1 MRTLNLN
8 QKRLVS
14 EGLINLSIAFISIG
28 IVGPIVSK
36 SKIDNFLLI
45 TILIFIILSLLLIYV
60 SMNLLNK

>member
-1 MRTLNLN
+1 MRNLNLN

-28 IVGPIVSK
+28 IVGPVVSK

-45 TILIFIILSLLLIYV
+45 TVLIFIILSLLLISISV
-60 SMNLLNK
+60 NLLNK

>member
-1 MRTLNLN
+1 MKNFNLN
-8 QKRLVS
+8 QKKLIS

-45 TILIFIILSLLLIYV
+45 TILLFIILSLLLISV
-60 SMNLLNK
+60 SVNLLNK